1 MVCPE
6 SCPYR
11 SLSTTP
17 MRNLTNAL
25 SLGKPLV
32 QACIWSPTRGFIQVG
47 NLTDLLN
54 VRKLSSNGHLFSF
67 QENSHWWTAFLIPCV
82 NSASESV
89 HISLDVRTPHW
100 EETPTSVKKASNRTM
115 TFLPIREA
123 IQVKISIFALKV
135 AKAFGGEPSWVCTPP
150 QKKTIWGK
158 TLWILWMRKASV
170 SDRFLWYTG
179 ELT

>member
-1 MVCPE
+1 MG
-6 SCPYR
+6 
-11 SLSTTP
+11 
-17 MRNLTNAL
+17 NLTN
-25 SLGKPLV
+25 LV
-32 QACIWSPTRGFIQVG
+32 
-47 NLTDLLN
+47 N

-89 HISLDVRTPHW
+89 HVSLDVRTPHW

-135 AKAFGGEPSWVCTPP
+135 AKALGGEPSWVCTSP
-150 QKKTIWGK
+150 KEKNN
-158 TLWILWMRKASV
+158 LRKDLMNSLNEK
-170 SDRFLWYTG
+170 SFCQ
-179 ELT
+179 